1 MIAKIN
7 HIIPDFLTKPKFRFF
22 RHLLVQV
29 VVLFITVNILWDEPD
44 TILSERL
51 GAWFAYFLQINIVI
65 YINMYLLVPYLLIKG
80 RALLYLLS
88 LPLLTICTAFVISL
102 LREASIDNQANNPSV
117 LESISTL
124 AAFSLFIIGLTTI
137 QLFKYRLENIR
148 RINDLEN
155 ATTAIE
161 LANLQSQINPH
172 FLFNMLNNANIL
184 ADEDSEKSSHLLS
197 KLNDLLRYQTNV
209 NTKGVVKLADDI
221 AFLNDYL
228 NLEKMRRDRFSY
240 KIHTEGN
247 INIDVP
253 PLLFIPFIEN
263 AVKHNPENDSYV
275 DIIFRVA
282 DKKLYFECKNPK
294 AKLFHTKKEGG
305 IGLENIKRRLD
316 LLFEKN
322 YSLNLMDEKEEYIV
336 KMKISV

>member
-7 HIIPDFLTKPKFRFF
+7 HIIPDFLTKPKLRFF

-51 GAWFAYFLQINIVI
+51 GAWFAYFLQINIII
-65 YINMYLLVPYLLIKG
+65 YINMYVLVPRLLIKG
-80 RALLYLLS
+80 RALYYLLS
-88 LPLLTICTAFVISL
+88 LPLVIVCMALIIGL
-102 LREASIDNQANNPSV
+102 LQKSSIDNNATNPSV
-117 LESISTL
+117 LESISSL

-137 QLFKYRLENIR
+137 QLFKYRLENIQK
-148 RINDLEN
+148 INDLEN

-184 ADEDSEKSSHLLS
+184 AGEDSEKSSHLLS

-209 NTKGVVKLADDI
+209 NIKGTVKLSDDI

-247 INIDVP
+247 TDIDVP

-263 AVKHNPENDSYV
+263 SVKHNPENDSYV
-275 DIIFRVA
+275 EFFFRIA
-282 DKKLYFECKNPK
+282 DNKLYFECKNPK
-294 AKLFHTKKEGG
+294 AKLLHTKKEGG
-305 IGLENIKRRLD
+305 IGLVNIKRRLD

-322 YSLNLMDEKEEYIV
+322 YRLNLMDEKEEYTV
-336 KMKISV
+336 KMEFSV